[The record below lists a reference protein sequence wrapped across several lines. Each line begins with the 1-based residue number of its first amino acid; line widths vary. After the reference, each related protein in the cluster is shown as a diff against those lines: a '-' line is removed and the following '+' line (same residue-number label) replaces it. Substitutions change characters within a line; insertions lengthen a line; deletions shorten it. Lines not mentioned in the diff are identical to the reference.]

1 MVLFFTEI
9 TKMPDLALW
18 RDYDIQPSKKE
29 ITVIPKTAKN
39 HSSYSQGLKLT
50 IFNSFRGLELPKMV
64 LNCI

>member
-1 MVLFFTEI
+1 ML
-9 TKMPDLALW
+9 KALW

-39 HSSYSQGLKLT
+39 HSSYSQGPKLT